1 VYISQKGELPSKAQ
15 QSTGGIQEMRFKIL
29 LTQLFLAAIAFT
41 LTLFCGAV
49 LFGQEVRDGKVDHKA
64 YKAEHKER
72 AFCSNNNYSSD
83 NRVSVS
89 DLRELT
95 MSASGNLSVDA
106 GRNGGIHV
114 IGEDRTDIL
123 VRACVQAWGASEEAA
138 RAIAGGVRISQ
149 APSIKAEGGDE
160 SMYSVSYKILVP
172 RATNLDLRA
181 HNGGIAIGSVEGR
194 IEFETTNGGVSLA
207 GVAGDVRGRTTNG
220 GVNVKLVGT
229 AWKGSGLDVVTS
241 NGGVNILMAE
251 NYAANIET
259 GTVNGGFK
267 SDIAALNVESS
278 DKSRGVKI
286 NTALNGGGAPIR
298 VITTNGG
305 IRISSGDMKY

>member
-1 VYISQKGELPSKAQ
+1 
-15 QSTGGIQEMRFKIL
+15 MRVKVL

-49 LFGQEVRDGKVDHKA
+49 LFGQEHREGKADHKA

-72 AFCSNNNYSSD
+72 AFCANNNYSSD
-83 NRVSVS
+83 GRISIS
-89 DLRELT
+89 DLREMAMPAT
-95 MSASGNLSVDA
+95 ADLSVDA

-114 IGEDRTDIL
+114 KGDDRGDIL
-123 VRACVQAWGASEEAA
+123 VRACVQAWGASEQAA
-138 RAIAGGVRISQ
+138 KALAGGVKISQ
-149 APSIKAEGGDE
+149 APTIRAEGADE
-160 SMYSVSYKILVP
+160 SMYAVSYQILVP

-181 HNGGIAIGSVEGR
+181 HNGGISIGSVDGR
-194 IEFETTNGGVSLA
+194 IQFETTNGGVNLA
-207 GVAGDVRGRTTNG
+207 DVAGDVRGRTTNG
-220 GVNVKLVGT
+220 GVNVKLAGT
-229 AWKGSGLDVVTS
+229 SWKGSGLDVVTS

-259 GTVNGGFK
+259 GTVNGGFR

-286 NTALNGGGAPIR
+286 NTALNGGGALVR